1 MTLAQCL
8 SHILSSTRAHLKA
21 HVKMLEKSHE
31 LMCTI
36 SKLTLALMYTSMPDG
51 NTYMNHLPSKLTNA
65 NGHEFNGFNIKTF
78 SRGANVLPQSFG

>member
-8 SHILSSTRAHLKA
+8 SHILSLTRAHLKA

-36 SKLTLALMYTSMPDG
+36 PKLTLALMYTSMPDG
-51 NTYMNHLPSKLTNA
+51 NTYMNHLPTKLTNA
-65 NGHEFNGFNIKTF
+65 NGHELKGFTLNLQQR
-78 SRGANVLPQSFG
+78 S